1 MLHLARALMPRPSKI
16 DRAPAEVREA
26 IGKLRGDGHT
36 IDEILVHLAKMG
48 LDDDGMP
55 SRSGLHRHVQGLDA
69 LAETISRGRT
79 IAEALVRR
87 LGDAPEGRQAR
98 LNIELMHNVV
108 TQLVAAAGDNEGT
121 VKFDAKEVQ
130 FLTRSLANLASA
142 QKSDVEVTLRLKREL
157 AAEMDKKLAEVEAGV
172 DGATEP
178 VTPAEMI
185 ARIRALYSGEG

>member
-1 MLHLARALMPRPSKI
+1 MPRPSKI

-108 TQLVAAAGDNEGT
+108 TQLVAAAGDTDGT
-121 VKFDAKEVQ
+121 VKFDAKQVQ

-142 QKSDVEVTLRLKREL
+142 QKSDVDVTLRLKREL

-172 DGATEP
+172 DGEAEP
-178 VTPAEMI
+178 LTPAQMI